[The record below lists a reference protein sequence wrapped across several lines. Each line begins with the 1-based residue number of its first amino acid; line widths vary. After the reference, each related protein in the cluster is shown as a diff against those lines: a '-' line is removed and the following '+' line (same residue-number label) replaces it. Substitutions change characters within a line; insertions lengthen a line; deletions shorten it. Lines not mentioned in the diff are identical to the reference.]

1 LIFLSLGISGIQ
13 GIKYLGLFTAILAG
27 VNSLFLFFFY
37 PALIVFYQKYFAN
50 CETCLA
56 QFFCFCCSLKLGGV
70 EDKS

>member
-37 PALIVFYQKYFAN
+37 PALIIFYEKYLAD
-50 CETCLA
+50 CETCLVE
-56 QFFCFCCSLKLGGV
+56 FICICCSLKLSGV